1 LRHLRDE
8 EDKKSADAGRQIRK
22 VRGGMT
28 QADGRMGL
36 QQILQIENKYET
48 KIATFT
54 CGGL

>member
-1 LRHLRDE
+1 MPADNPQ
-8 EDKKSADAGRQIRK
+8 SA
-22 VRGGMT
+22 GGMT
-28 QADGRMGL
+28 QADGRGL

>member
-1 LRHLRDE
+1 MPADNPQ
-8 EDKKSADAGRQIRK
+8 SAGE
-22 VRGGMT
+22 GMT